1 MTDEI
6 DPELLFDLQDSTEL
20 EELPEGS
27 TITIHGPDG
36 ETLAKIDTADADA
49 FAYFREDT
57 IVDGAGQ
64 TEKAREFHVRDTER

>member
-6 DPELLFDLQDSTEL
+6 DPELLFDLRKSDDL
-20 EELPEGS
+20 EPLPEGS
-27 TITIHGPDG
+27 TITVRGPDG
-36 ETLAKIDTADADA
+36 ERLASVDIADGSA

-64 TEKAREFHVRDTER
+64 AETDRQFFIRDTER